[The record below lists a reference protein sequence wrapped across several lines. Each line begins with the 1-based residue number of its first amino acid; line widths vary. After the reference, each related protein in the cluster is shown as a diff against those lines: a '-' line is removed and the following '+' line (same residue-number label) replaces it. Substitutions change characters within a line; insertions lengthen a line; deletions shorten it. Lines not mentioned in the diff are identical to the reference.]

1 VTITCV
7 SAARRVAI
15 GVVLACLLAVP
26 GVERRTAA
34 QSTPPNDF
42 PCDIRTT
49 ERVVAIG
56 DIHGAFDNFVGIL
69 RAAQLIDARNRW
81 TGGRTVLVQTGDLL
95 DRGADSRKAVDL
107 LRRLERDAPRNGGRV
122 VSLLGN
128 HELMR
133 IVADWRYVSTGEIE
147 AFRTRDSEPFREQ
160 IFTTLNEQ
168 AAQRAKAEGRVH
180 DAAAYREQFLREV
193 PLGYIEMRQAF
204 GPEGE
209 YGKWVRER
217 ATVARVNGV
226 VFLHG
231 GISPTTAALGCVGI
245 NTAVRRDMASLPLPP
260 EQLAALMSVSET
272 GPLWYR
278 GLANEPEEALAPV
291 LPAILDQMQ
300 ARAIVIGHTPVLP
313 GRIATRFGGR
323 VIEIDSGMLDG
334 TFFPGGVPSALELRG
349 DTATAIYLDRREPL
363 PPLPALAPQ
372 TTAAAPAS
380 R

>member
-1 VTITCV
+1 MLTRI
-7 SAARRVAI
+7 SAARRLAI
-15 GVVLACLLAVP
+15 GTALAVLLAAT
-26 GVERRTAA
+26 GVERRALA
-34 QSTPPNDF
+34 QSSQTSDF

-56 DIHGAFDNFVGIL
+56 DVHGAFDNFVSIL
-69 RAAQLIDARNRW
+69 RAAQLIDGRNRW
-81 TGGRTVLVQTGDLL
+81 TGGRTVLVQTGDIL
-95 DRGADSRKAVDL
+95 DRGADSRRAVDL
-107 LRRLERDAPRNGGRV
+107 LRRMERDAARAGGRV

-133 IVADWRYVSTGEIE
+133 IIADWRYVSTGELE
-147 AFRTRDSEPFREQ
+147 AFKNRDSEQFREQ
-160 IFTTLNEQ
+160 VFTTLSEQ
-168 AAQRAKAEGRVH
+168 VAQRAKAEGRVH

-193 PLGYIEMRQAF
+193 PLGFIEMRQAF

-231 GISPTTAALGCVGI
+231 GITPETAALGCVGI
-245 NTAVRRDMASLPLPP
+245 NAAVRRDIASLPLPP
-260 EQLAALMSVSET
+260 EQLVSLMSVSET

-278 GLANEPEEALAPV
+278 GLANEPEAALSSV
-291 LPAILDQMQ
+291 LPAILEQMQ

-313 GRIATRFGGR
+313 GRIATRVGGR
-323 VIEIDSGMLDG
+323 VIQIDSGMLDG

-349 DTATAIYLDRREPL
+349 DAVTAIYLDRREPL
-363 PPLPALAPQ
+363 SPLPAPAASTP
-372 TTAAAPAS
+372 TAAPAS